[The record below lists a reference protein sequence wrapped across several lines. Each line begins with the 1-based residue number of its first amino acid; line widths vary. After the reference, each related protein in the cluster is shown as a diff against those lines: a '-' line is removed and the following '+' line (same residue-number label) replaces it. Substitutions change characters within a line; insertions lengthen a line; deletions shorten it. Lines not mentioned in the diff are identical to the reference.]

1 MIMKIKPMKKVFSL
15 LAITMVLFAANG
27 LKAQEV
33 VSSVGVR
40 FGHGG
45 VSFKYV
51 EDFYQGFETILAFRD
66 NGVQFIGLLQAYK
79 PIKTDR
85 ISNLYLYYGAG
96 GHAGYKGSEKS
107 YVRSNNNGC
116 YVYTEK
122 RYNPVLGVDGIVGA
136 EYHFYSI
143 PLAMSLDYKPFIE
156 FFGENMVRVD
166 LWDFGFSL
174 RYTF

>member
-1 MIMKIKPMKKVFSL
+1 MKRVISL
-15 LAITMVLFAANG
+15 LVITLVMIAAKG
-27 LKAQEV
+27 SKAQEV
-33 VSSVGVR
+33 VNSIGVR

-45 VSFKYV
+45 ISYKYI
-51 EDFYQGFETILAFRD
+51 EDYYRGFETILAFRD
-66 NGVQFIGLLQAYK
+66 NGIQFIGLIQAYK

-96 GHAGYKGSEKS
+96 GHAGYKGIERT
-107 YVRSNNNGC
+107 YARQGVNGC
-116 YVYTEK
+116 EIYTDT
-122 RYNPVLGVDGIVGA
+122 RFNPVLGADGIVGA

-156 FFGENMVRVD
+156 FFSENMVRVD
-166 LWDFGFSL
+166 LWDFGFTL